1 VPLLRT
7 ADSWRKIP
15 SLHSLT
21 ACQKILSKWKHLIT
35 TVCTFTTHSESLRDY
50 TETAV
55 PSLAGGRVEVTGK
68 VNKGQAALFIFLALI
83 ISWYAFYK
91 WNKRSLESNPAIEL
105 ALSSAQKDAQPLIDA
120 IEKYHTEHGFYP
132 RSIKDLPYSALWGK
146 YLYQT
151 SSLNSVY
158 KSLDCQR
165 RVRDLMGWQTAEK
178 RQKMQETQEECL
190 LGYSQFLIKSQV
202 QASHLNM
209 YVFVVFDSTNPKWN
223 VDWCTPNDNR
233 RDYCGAELAKLREEN
248 RQ

>member
-1 VPLLRT
+1 V
-7 ADSWRKIP
+7 
-15 SLHSLT
+15 
-21 ACQKILSKWKHLIT
+21 
-35 TVCTFTTHSESLRDY
+35 
-50 TETAV
+50 
-55 PSLAGGRVEVTGK
+55 GVTGK

-91 WNKRSLESNPAIEL
+91 WNKRSLESNPAVEL
-105 ALSSAQKDAQPLIDA
+105 ALSSAQKDAQPLIEA

-132 RSIKDLPYSALWGK
+132 RSIKDLPYNALWGK

-223 VDWCTPNDNR
+223 VDWCSPNNNR
-233 RDYCGAELAKLREEN
+233 RDYCGADLAKLREEN